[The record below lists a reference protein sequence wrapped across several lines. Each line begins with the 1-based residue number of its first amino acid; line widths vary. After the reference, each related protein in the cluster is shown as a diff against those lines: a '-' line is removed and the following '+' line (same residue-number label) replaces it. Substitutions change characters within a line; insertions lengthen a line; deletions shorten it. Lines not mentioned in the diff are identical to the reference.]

1 MESRE
6 SAPAVIRS
14 TSVSSA
20 IERRL
25 SRVEAQVA
33 KRLER
38 VKICNCKVVT
48 RHHNANCLRAILNA
62 SSRECPVHGFRD
74 FGFLWQVPNWVILS
88 GDDDQFCSC
97 PEHPWRSFVP
107 VRAPGRLIT
116 RLKKLGQRF
125 LMNSPILKNN
135 ANSYISCLRNTTSL
149 GSNGQKSDRELTSR
163 QEILELNL
171 DDVTRKNGE

>member
-1 MESRE
+1 M
-6 SAPAVIRS
+6 
-14 TSVSSA
+14 SSA

-74 FGFLWQVPNWVILS
+74 FGFIWQVPNWVILS

-97 PEHPWRSFVP
+97 PEHPWRSFV
-107 VRAPGRLIT
+107 L
-116 RLKKLGQRF
+116 
-125 LMNSPILKNN
+125 NSPRTWEAHHAAKEAWAALPHEP
-135 ANSYISCLRNTTSL
+135 
-149 GSNGQKSDRELTSR
+149 SNFEEQREQLHLVLAEYNESR
-163 QEILELNL
+163 QQWAEIRSRTHRREEILELNL